1 MARTVGSDGSVTIEA
16 IRKAGLR
23 LIYKHGYEAMSLRQL
38 ASEVGI
44 VQGGLYNHIETKQ
57 QLLFDLIRDHM
68 TKVLREVDLAVG
80 RDAAP
85 LEQLISFV
93 RFHVYYHI
101 DKKMEVFISYSE
113 LRSLEPGNFKTIVAM
128 RRIYEQKLV
137 EVIKAG
143 AAEGIFD
150 VSDAKTAAFG
160 ILSMLSG
167 ICTWYDPKGALS
179 RQAVAEIFV
188 EMVLGAVNSGA
199 ASVQVNKRRVRQ
211 PASKRPV
218 A

>member
-16 IRKAGLR
+16 IRNAGLR

-68 TKVLREVDLAVG
+68 AKVLREVDLAVSG
-80 RDAAP
+80 DAAP
-85 LEQLISFV
+85 LDQLTSFV

-113 LRSLEPGNFKTIVAM
+113 LRSLGPANFKTIVTM
-128 RRIYEQKLV
+128 RRAYEQKLV
-137 EVIKAG
+137 EIIKAG
-143 AAEGIFD
+143 AAEGVFN
-150 VSDAKTAAFG
+150 VSDAKTTAFG

-167 ICTWYDPKGALS
+167 ICTWYDPKGAFS

-188 EMVLGAVNSGA
+188 EMVLGAVNTGA
-199 ASVQVNKRRVRQ
+199 ESLRLKKRSLRQ
-211 PASKRPV
+211 PGKRPV